1 MGHFDTLQAT
11 RFIGKL
17 DLAQNSSITG
27 FVKLSATGSVRKEDS
42 GVTHLVGAAA
52 AGLAADATFSL
63 PAAENGLYYK
73 FVYAGNAADGHDF
86 ALDTG
91 SDTNFFIGGLAHFDS
106 DTDDTNGIPDAVFG
120 DGDSNSIVTVLTPS
134 AGTVI
139 ECYCDGTN
147 WILWG
152 NVVSASDP
160 TFGDQPT

>member
-17 DLAQNSSITG
+17 DLNENSSITG

-52 AGLAADATFSL
+52 TGLAADATFSL

-73 FVYAGNAADGHDF
+73 FVYAGNAADAEDF

-91 SDTNFFIGGLAHFDS
+91 SDANFFIGGLLLH
-106 DTDDTNGIPDAVFG
+106 DTTDGSLAPTFG
-120 DGDSNSIVTVLTPS
+120 DGNSNSIVTVLTPS
-134 AGTVI
+134 AGTVV

-152 NVVSASDP
+152 SVVSASAP
-160 TFGDQPT
+160 TFADQSA